1 MMVFPFP
8 VQGHITPS
16 MHFSQKLAARGIMV
30 TFVTTEYRLAHIRKA
45 SGGFALS
52 GEEDG
57 NLRFAGLD
65 DGLPAD
71 NPRIPVDMA
80 FIRSVDNLG
89 GPLEQLLL
97 SLSLNASL
105 PPLTCLVSD
114 SFLPWTL
121 DVAIKWGLPR
131 ALFWTQ
137 SLATCCAFVSTSKLI
152 ADGYDPFLKRVKR
165 RGERPAVALL
175 PDVPAM
181 DPYDLPFNFGSVDSV
196 EEENENTKWLRGMV
210 EFQFQRIH
218 EAAWFIANSFQA
230 LEATFIDGLCSS
242 SIIPRSKLLLLG
254 PLCEDISPHFH
265 ASLWKEQ
272 EVDCLQWL
280 DTQKDASILYISFGS
295 VVLRS
300 SDASRDVAMALLAC
314 RQPFLWALRSGWDEA
329 RESLSEEF
337 WKFAMEA
344 GKLTTWTPQLKVLSH
359 RAVGGFLSHAGW
371 NSTIESVSKGVP
383 MLVWPDFLDQFTN
396 SWAVSCEW
404 GMGVQL
410 MREEGGDSEKE
421 LEEAIRMLM
430 QSEHSASFRKRA
442 SELRQAASIMGA
454 STAHLDLFVEDMFR
468 RASTVQEQQEGAEGA
483 AGVTGALK

>member
-1 MMVFPFP
+1 MSRSRPHVMVFPYP
-8 VQGHITPS
+8 VQGHLTPT
-16 MHFSQKLAARGIMV
+16 MQFSQKLVAREVMV

-45 SGGFALS
+45 AGGVPLP
-52 GEEDG
+52 GEEEG

-71 NPRIPVDMA
+71 NPRIPVDIV

-97 SLSLNASL
+97 SLSLNTSL
-105 PPLTCLVSD
+105 PPLTCVVSD

-137 SLATCCAFVSTSKLI
+137 SLASCCAFVSTSKLI

-165 RGERPAVALL
+165 RGDRPAVALL

-181 DPYDLPFNFGSVDSV
+181 DPYDLPFNAESDSV
-196 EEENENTKWLRGMV
+196 EEESETTKWLRGIL

-230 LEATFIDGLCSS
+230 LEETFIDGLCSS

-254 PLCEDISPHFH
+254 PLCEGISPHFR

-272 EVDCLQWL
+272 EVDCIQWL

-295 VVLRS
+295 VVLRT
-300 SDASRDVAMALLAC
+300 SDAIRDVAMALLAC

-329 RESLSEEF
+329 LSSLSEEF
-337 WKFAMEA
+337 WEFSMKA

-383 MLVWPDFLDQFTN
+383 MLVWPSFLDQFTN

-410 MREEGGDSEKE
+410 MKGGDSEKE

-430 QSEHSASFRKRA
+430 QSERTASYRQRA
-442 SELRQAASIMGA
+442 AELRQAASISGA
-454 STAHLDLFVEDMFR
+454 STAHLDLFVEDIFR
-468 RASTVQEQQEGAEGA
+468 RASQQQEER
-483 AGVTGALK
+483 AGVAGAVK